1 MVGINNNIGRTLKR
15 IRERKNL
22 NKQEIVRE
30 LKKRFRIHF
39 SASSFSRME
48 SGQSIAKATIVAAL
62 CLIYD
67 VNLQSILLTGYEYD
81 YNPSQE
87 VDF

>member
-15 IRERKNL
+15 IRERKSL
-22 NKQEIVRE
+22 NKQEVTKE

-39 SASSFSRME
+39 PASSFSRME
-48 SGQSIAKATIVAAL
+48 SGLSAPKANIVAAL

-67 VNLQSILLTGYEYD
+67 VNLLNIMLTNHEYD

>member
-15 IRERKNL
+15 IRERKNFS
-22 NKQEIVRE
+22 KQEIIRE

-48 SGQSIAKATIVAAL
+48 SGQSTPKANIVAAL

-67 VNLQSILLTGYEYD
+67 VNLLNIMLTNHEYD

>member
-1 MVGINNNIGRTLKR
+1 MVGINHNIGRSLKR

-22 NKQEIVRE
+22 NKPEIVRE

-48 SGQSIAKATIVAAL
+48 SGQSAPKANIVAAL

-67 VNLQSILLTGYEYD
+67 VTLQSILLTGYEYD

-87 VDF
+87 LDF